1 MYGRKWAVFFD
12 SQLSPAAVIR
22 TGVRSVIALT
32 ATLAPAQ
39 IAHSSFNQRLKHENQ
54 LC

>member
-1 MYGRKWAVFFD
+1 MYGRKLAVFFD

-22 TGVRSVIALT
+22 IGVHSVIALT

-39 IAHSSFNQRLKHENQ
+39 IAHSSLNQRLQPENQ
-54 LC
+54 